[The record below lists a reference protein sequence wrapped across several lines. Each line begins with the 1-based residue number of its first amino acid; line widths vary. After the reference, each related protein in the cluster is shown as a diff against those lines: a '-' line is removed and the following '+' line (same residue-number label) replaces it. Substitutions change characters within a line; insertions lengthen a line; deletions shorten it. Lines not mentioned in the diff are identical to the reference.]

1 MTQTTAASDIWSVG
15 CVVVEILTGHPPY
28 FELQPMSA
36 LFRIVQVRRMCSG
49 GGNVR
54 HRGSGDGNVMQTSSG
69 GGKVRQTGS
78 SNKK

>member
-36 LFRIVQVRRMCSG
+36 LFRIVQVRRAGS
-49 GGNVR
+49 
-54 HRGSGDGNVMQTSSG
+54 RG
-69 GGKVRQTGS
+69 RR
-78 SNKK
+78 